1 MSYARQVKKEVATIQ
16 TTLEDDK
23 AILYGYI
30 KLKGEIGL
38 SHDGVRLDLSTTSN
52 TITRKMAATLKK
64 LYNANYEMYSK
75 SQSKLKGQT
84 MFVIRIQDGLKDIL
98 IDLDLSSD
106 GYLINEEVSDK
117 YEAKIEKVITGMFLA
132 KGSINDPDKTKR
144 YHLEIVCSNE
154 NEANYIIRGLS
165 YYDIHAKCIVRE
177 KGHVVYLKKSEA
189 IGDFLKLIGA
199 YNELYRFEDARIK
212 RDYENYAN
220 RMVNCDLAN
229 GARFEEATNRQ
240 LAAIKKIEETIGY
253 AALSPRLIGAVLLR
267 IDYPDYTLGDLSEV
281 CSEDSTYFG
290 KPMSKSGISH
300 CLREIEEIASKL

>member
-16 TTLEDDK
+16 STIEDDK

-38 SHDGVRLDLSTTSN
+38 SHNGVVLELSTTSN
-52 TITRKMAATLKK
+52 TITRKVASTLKK

-75 SQSKLKGQT
+75 TLSKLSGQT
-84 MFVIRIQDGLKDIL
+84 LFVIRLKEGLKDIL
-98 IDLDLSSD
+98 IDLDLSDD
-106 GYLINEEVSDK
+106 GILINDEVSKAYDD
-117 YEAKIEKVITGMFLA
+117 YASKVITGMFLA

-144 YHLEIVCSNE
+144 YHLEIVCNNE
-154 NEANYIIRGLS
+154 YEANYIIDGLAS
-165 YYDIHAKCIVRE
+165 FDIYAKCILRD
-177 KGHVVYLKKSEA
+177 KGYVVYLKKSEA

-199 YNELYRFEDARIK
+199 YNEMYKFEDARIK
-212 RDYENYAN
+212 RDYNNIVN
-220 RMVNCDLAN
+220 RMYNCDIAN
-229 GARFEEATNRQ
+229 GERSAKAASRQ

-267 IDYPDYTLGDLSEV
+267 TDYPYYTLSDLSEV
-281 CSEDSTYFG
+281 CAEDTKYFD

-300 CLREIEEIASKL
+300 CLKEIEDIASKL

>member
-1 MSYARQVKKEVATIQ
+1 MSYARQVKKEVATIS
-16 TTLEDDK
+16 TSLADDK

-38 SHDGVRLDLSTTSN
+38 SHDGVRLELSTTSN
-52 TITRKMAATLKK
+52 TITRKVAAALKK
-64 LYNANYEMYSK
+64 LYSANYEMFSK

-84 MFVIRIQDGLKDIL
+84 VFVIRLTEGLKEIL

-106 GYLINEEVSDK
+106 GYLINEEVSNKYYDK
-117 YEAKIEKVITGMFLA
+117 IDKVITGMFLA
-132 KGSINDPDKTKR
+132 RGSINDPDKTKR

-154 NEANYIIRGLS
+154 NEANYIIDGLKI
-165 YYDIHAKCIVRE
+165 YDIHAKWILRE
-177 KGHVVYLKKSEA
+177 KGYVVYLKKSEA

-240 LAAIKKIEETIGY
+240 LAAIKRIEETIGY
-253 AALSPRLIGAVLLR
+253 ASLSPRLFGAALLR

-281 CSEDSTYFG
+281 SKEDTTYFG

-300 CLREIEEIASKL
+300 CLREIEDIASRL